1 VRFFLAAGP
10 PQHLPRNIATVGAL
24 LMAAAQALG
33 PPLKATVDPRQP
45 VKETAT
51 GLIGC

>member
-10 PQHLPRNIATVGAL
+10 PQYLPRNIAIVGAL
-24 LMAAAQALG
+24 LMVAAQALG
-33 PPLKATVDPRQP
+33 PPSKATIDPRQP
-45 VKETAT
+45 VKETAA